1 MQLKYKN
8 ELIENT
14 LNRLYKMSEISNYQ
28 DVYSFLAFF
37 NIKPNNNNGNVN
49 NCFFLKWI
57 KSFNNIPSNISDYYY
72 FCSFENG
79 YAKDNKIKIYI
90 PIDFNNIDS
99 VVTSILHYL
108 SEHKINAYM
117 VIAKE
122 IRTDGVVLTFE
133 NKEDVSELVNYLL
146 YTLNYKNNLMPPN
159 PFYFENEGLP
169 FCYNSTLLKYDLCIA
184 HIISSYINEAH
195 RGTINQITIESFKEY
210 VNFFSNN
217 DAFLETLPE
226 MVPNNDEYKKEA
238 KLLVGLFKLSLETN
252 KIEDY
257 YDYIENSKKNNYSLY
272 TNSGQINYQR
282 EDKKELLKEF
292 ILTTMKKYPL
302 GFDINNPNLSGIN
315 YIISYLNGDIN
326 SISEENN
333 LRYRVSNLLKSSDI
347 KSIISSS
354 IIPLFDNNYNYQVY
368 YYIYA
373 VMLNEIIRCTEKR
386 FPGSSIQYINEY
398 IRTGNINLITD
409 KIDNARNLAKTLT
422 PNIISSLF
430 NYLGIQTIND
440 YINHYYN
447 KFDNNQVD
455 NWRRNA

>member
-1 MQLKYKN
+1 
-8 ELIENT
+8 
-14 LNRLYKMSEISNYQ
+14 
-28 DVYSFLAFF
+28 
-37 NIKPNNNNGNVN
+37 
-49 NCFFLKWI
+49 
-57 KSFNNIPSNISDYYY
+57 
-72 FCSFENG
+72 
-79 YAKDNKIKIYI
+79 
-90 PIDFNNIDS
+90 
-99 VVTSILHYL
+99 
-108 SEHKINAYM
+108 
-117 VIAKE
+117 
-122 IRTDGVVLTFE
+122 
-133 NKEDVSELVNYLL
+133 
-146 YTLNYKNNLMPPN
+146 
-159 PFYFENEGLP
+159 
-169 FCYNSTLLKYDLCIA
+169 
-184 HIISSYINEAH
+184 
-195 RGTINQITIESFKEY
+195 
-210 VNFFSNN
+210 
-217 DAFLETLPE
+217 

-373 VMLNEIIRCTEKR
+373 MMLNEIIRCTEIR

-398 IRTGNINLITD
+398 IRTGNLNLITD

-440 YINHYYN
+440 YINYYYN
-447 KFDNNQVD
+447 KFDNKQID